1 MTSQSATETTAAA
14 LTAEQLV
21 GLERLLR
28 RVDPALVPGDLS
40 ASLMSGGRSN
50 LTFRLD
56 TGGAPLVL
64 RRPPLG
70 HVLATA
76 HDMGREYQ
84 VMAALHP
91 TGFPVPRM
99 VCHVEDTDVLG
110 APFYVMELID
120 GTVYRQDADL
130 ARLNTEDA
138 QALSFGF
145 IDALADLHLIDYR
158 EVGLAE
164 FGRPDGY
171 LGRQVRRWVGQS
183 TDATSRPI
191 EGWHELGDRLS
202 ANVPTTARATIVHG
216 DFRLDN
222 AVLDSSDPGRVRAV
236 LDWEMSTL
244 GDPLSDL
251 GLFYLYWQGWSG
263 LENPIAGT
271 PADVAGYPSW
281 ETLAA
286 RYAERTGIHLHD
298 FAWYRAFAILKFTVI
313 CEGIHYRYSQGL
325 TVGPGFERIGQL
337 VPPLIQ
343 RGLAI
348 LDDSHD
354 DSKD

>member
-1 MTSQSATETTAAA
+1 MTGQPPTGTMEAA
-14 LTAEQLV
+14 LTTAELV
-21 GLERLLR
+21 DLAQVLR
-28 RVDPALVPGDLS
+28 RIDPALIPGELS

-70 HVLATA
+70 HVVATA

-91 TGFPVPRM
+91 TGYPVPKMICR
-99 VCHVEDTDVLG
+99 VEDTDILG

-120 GTVYRQDADL
+120 GTVYRQDTDL
-130 ARLNTEDA
+130 ARLKTADA

-145 IDALADLHLIDYR
+145 IDALADLHLTDYR
-158 EVGLAE
+158 EVGLE
-164 FGRPDGY
+164 KFGWPDGY
-171 LGRQVRRWVGQS
+171 LERQVRRWVGQAES
-183 TDATSRPI
+183 PTSR
-191 EGWHELGDRLS
+191 ELDGWNELGSRLT
-202 ANVPTTARATIVHG
+202 ACVPSTARSTIVHG

-222 AVLDSSDPGRVRAV
+222 AVLDSSDPSRVRAV

-263 LENPIAGT
+263 LDNPIAGT
-271 PADVAGYPSW
+271 PADVPGYPDW
-281 ETLAA
+281 ETLAV
-286 RYAERTGIHLHD
+286 RYAERTGSQLHH
-298 FAWYRAFAILKFTVI
+298 FSWYRAFAILKFTVI
-313 CEGIHYRYSQGL
+313 CEGIHYRYSRGL

-348 LDDSHD
+348 LDDATD
-354 DSKD
+354 

>member
-1 MTSQSATETTAAA
+1 MTGPTPTDNVAATLTAA
-14 LTAEQLV
+14 E
-21 GLERLLR
+21 LEAVAQLLR
-28 RVDPALVPGDLS
+28 GIDPALVPGTLS
-40 ASLMSGGRSN
+40 ASLLSGGRSN

-56 TGGAPLVL
+56 TGGVPLVL

-91 TGFPVPRM
+91 TGYPVPRM
-99 VCHVEDTDVLG
+99 ICHIEDSDVLG
-110 APFYVMELID
+110 TPFYVMELID
-120 GTVYRQDADL
+120 GTVYRQLDDL
-130 ARLNTEDA
+130 SSLKPEEA
-138 QALSFGF
+138 QALSFSF
-145 IDALADLHLIDYR
+145 IDALADLHLVDYQK
-158 EVGLAE
+158 VGLE
-164 FGRPDGY
+164 NFGRPNGY
-171 LGRQVRRWVGQS
+171 LERQVRRWVGQAES
-183 TDATSRPI
+183 PTARELD
-191 EGWHELGDRLS
+191 GWHELGSRLS
-202 ANVPTTARATIVHG
+202 ASVPTAARSTIVHG

-222 AVLDSSDPGRVRAV
+222 AVVDSADPGRVRAV

-263 LENPIAGT
+263 LDNPIAAT
-271 PADVAGYPSW
+271 PADVPGYPSW
-281 ETLAA
+281 ETLAE
-286 RYAERTGIHLHD
+286 RYAERTGTQLHH
-298 FAWYRAFAILKFTVI
+298 FSWYRAFAILKFTVI

-343 RGLAI
+343 RGLTI
-348 LDDSHD
+348 LDDAND
-354 DSKD
+354 

>member
-1 MTSQSATETTAAA
+1 MTSPTPRTDTVEATLTAA
-14 LTAEQLV
+14 ELV
-21 GLERLLR
+21 AVKRLLR
-28 RVDPALVPGDLS
+28 DIDPALVPGSLS
-40 ASLMSGGRSN
+40 ASLLSGGRSN

-91 TGFPVPRM
+91 TGYPVPRM
-99 VCHVEDTDVLG
+99 ICHVEDTDVLG
-110 APFYVMELID
+110 TPFYVMELID
-120 GTVYRQDADL
+120 GTVYRQIDDL
-130 ARLNTEDA
+130 VRLKTVDA
-138 QALSFGF
+138 QALSFSF
-145 IDALADLHLIDYR
+145 IDALANLHLIDYQKI
-158 EVGLAE
+158 GLE
-164 FGRPDGY
+164 KFGRPDGY
-171 LGRQVRRWVGQS
+171 LERQVRRWVGQS
-183 TDATSRPI
+183 ASSTSR
-191 EGWHELGDRLS
+191 ELDGFRELGSRLS
-202 ANVPTTARATIVHG
+202 ASVPTTARSTIVHG

-222 AVLDSSDPGRVRAV
+222 AVIDSTDPSRVLAV

-263 LENPIAGT
+263 LDNPIAAT
-271 PADVAGYPSW
+271 PADVPGYPSW
-281 ETLAA
+281 ETLAE
-286 RYAERTGIHLHD
+286 RYAARSGMHLHH
-298 FAWYRAFAILKFTVI
+298 FSWYRAFAIFKFTVI

-348 LDDSHD
+348 LDDSND
-354 DSKD
+354 

>member
-1 MTSQSATETTAAA
+1 VTSPPTSKPPTDANEAT

-21 GLERLLR
+21 GLQRLLR

-91 TGFPVPRM
+91 TGYPVPTM
-99 VCHVEDTDVLG
+99 ICHVEDTDVLG

-120 GTVYRQDADL
+120 GTVYRQDVDL
-130 ARLNTEDA
+130 AVLKAVHA

-145 IDALADLHLIDYR
+145 IDALADLHLVDYR
-158 EVGLAE
+158 DIGLE
-164 FGRPDGY
+164 KFGRPDGY
-171 LGRQVRRWVGQS
+171 LERQVRRWVGQS
-183 TDATSRPI
+183 TSSTSRPLD
-191 EGWHELGDRLS
+191 GLHELGERLS
-202 ANVPTTARATIVHG
+202 ASVPTTARATIVHG

-222 AVLDSSDPGRVRAV
+222 AVIDSSDPSRVRAV

-244 GDPLSDL
+244 GDPLTDL

-263 LENPIAGT
+263 LDNPIAGT
-271 PADVAGYPSW
+271 PADVPGYPDW
-281 ETLAA
+281 ETLAG
-286 RYAERTGIHLHD
+286 RYAERTGIHLHH
-298 FAWYRAFAILKFTVI
+298 FSWYRAFAILKFTVI

-348 LDDSHD
+348 LDDS
-354 DSKD
+354 KD